1 MENISKQENKTGKK
15 IFGLGIYEFTLLVL
29 DILSVIFVF
38 IFFDKSWLSF
48 SCSLIGCFAILFLAK
63 GYFFA
68 PAVNIVY
75 DILYIILS
83 YTQKYFGEAI
93 IYLTVTMPIELYAC
107 FSWRKSKSKKNNEI
121 VINKLSKKEWI
132 IFTACSISLAVG
144 AFFVLRAIGTDE
156 VFVSTLSFITL
167 AMAGYLV
174 LRKNNYYSLV
184 YSCNDA
190 ICAVLWTLTL
200 IKGDT
205 SCLPIAV
212 NFSFNFLIEFYG
224 FFHLRKLA
232 KQQEKSLQKEETKNK
247 NPEDQEQ
254 QILSS

>member
-15 IFGLGIYEFTLLVL
+15 IFGLSIYEFTLLTL
-29 DILSVIFVF
+29 DILSVILAFV
-38 IFFDKSWLSF
+38 FFDKNWLSF
-48 SCSLIGCFAILFLAK
+48 LCSFIGCFAILFLAK

-83 YTQKYFGEAI
+83 YTQHYYGEAI
-93 IYLTVTMPIELYAC
+93 IYLAVTVPIETYAC
-107 FSWRKSKSKKNNEI
+107 FSWKNSKSKKSNEI

-132 IFTACSISLAVG
+132 IFAICSALLAVG

-167 AMAGYLV
+167 AMGGYLV
-174 LRKNNYYSLV
+174 LRKNNYYSLI
-184 YSCNDA
+184 YSFNSA
-190 ICAVLWTLTL
+190 TCAVLWILTL
-200 IKGDT
+200 FKGNT
-205 SCLPIAV
+205 SYLPVAV

-232 KQQEKSLQKEETKNK
+232 KQQEKSLQKQETDAENIE
-247 NPEDQEQ
+247 NQDQQ
-254 QILSS
+254 THSS